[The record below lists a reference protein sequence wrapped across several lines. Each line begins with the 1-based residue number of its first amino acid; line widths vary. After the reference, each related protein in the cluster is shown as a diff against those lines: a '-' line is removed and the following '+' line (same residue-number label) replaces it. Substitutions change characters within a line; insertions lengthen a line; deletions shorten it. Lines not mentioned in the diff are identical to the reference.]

1 MKRVIFFLVVFFVFA
16 GYAGTQEIIP
26 KITFENFSEHLM
38 HYFEEK
44 NDLIIYEAIS
54 IYENNN
60 YRGMLDQVDNLLL
73 FFFYGIKV
81 DNINRYNNFVSI
93 INRHKLQRLM
103 NIFETIE
110 NNNIGLFLEQQEP
123 NSELNDIY
131 WTLFFSSGNVQYINY
146 LITVINNYNNETKN
160 INYYLAARS
169 AMWSM
174 ALNIRTYP
182 QVREY
187 FISSNIKNNIL
198 KEYIINTSPD
208 KIQSET
214 IEFIRQQREKGIW

>member
-1 MKRVIFFLVVFFVFA
+1 
-16 GYAGTQEIIP
+16 
-26 KITFENFSEHLM
+26 
-38 HYFEEK
+38 
-44 NDLIIYEAIS
+44 
-54 IYENNN
+54 
-60 YRGMLDQVDNLLL
+60 
-73 FFFYGIKV
+73 
-81 DNINRYNNFVSI
+81 
-93 INRHKLQRLM
+93 M

-146 LITVINNYNNETKN
+146 LITIINNYNNETKN

-187 FISSNIKNNIL
+187 FVKSNINNNIL
-198 KEYIINTSPD
+198 KEYIFNTSPD
-208 KIQSET
+208 RIQSET
-214 IEFIRQQREKGIW
+214 IKFIRQQREKGIW